1 MQSLW
6 QQQTSR
12 LYLRQQLAA
21 TRKQLE
27 GVIHNLEDREIK
39 IKDSTTQVNRRTSP
53 CFHCRP
59 SWLCTRR
66 PTLLAESYQLYPCK
80 GNVCRPMAPLL

>member
-27 GVIHNLEDREIK
+27 AVIHNLEDREIR
-39 IKDSTTQVNRRTSP
+39 IKDSTTQVNLQENLP
-53 CFHCRP
+53 MLPLPPF
-59 SWLCTRR
+59 
-66 PTLLAESYQLYPCK
+66 LA
-80 GNVCRPMAPLL
+80 VH